1 MARRTRADAA
11 PVSPALPFDCPVVA
25 ALDVVS
31 TRAAFLV
38 LREAFYGASKFDEFV
53 ARTGLSEAI
62 ASARLR
68 ELVQQ
73 EVLRLVPYREEG
85 QRTRQRYVLTE
96 KGADLAPV
104 LFSLAQWSMRW
115 LGDGSHLGI
124 HRDCGASVIAQLR
137 CADGHDVTPEDVE
150 LRTRPLMTTP
160 PQPRPTTS

>member
-1 MARRTRADAA
+1 MAPTTRTTAR
-11 PVSPALPFDCPVVA
+11 VSLPPPAEDFDCPVVA

-53 ARTGLSEAI
+53 ARTGLSPAI

-68 ELVQQ
+68 ELVTQGVMQ
-73 EVLRLVPYREEG
+73 LEPYRDEG

-96 KGADLAPV
+96 KGAELAPV

-115 LGDGSHLGI
+115 MGDGSALGT
-124 HRDCGASVIAQLR
+124 HRDCGADVQAQLR
-137 CADGHDVTPEDVE
+137 CADGHDVTPGQVE
-150 LRTRPLMTTP
+150 LRARPGDGSELAA
-160 PQPRPTTS
+160 PR